1 MPKTLKNSLTIIACL
16 VLIYSITNPNDL
28 AAQSAQKLEKKA
40 DESFK
45 NKNYYDAAILYS
57 AILYQTPIGE
67 NTEALV
73 YPAISY
79 SKGPVHKIREANI
92 NRVKYKL
99 AESYRLYNHFKEAA
113 DQYLQYINS
122 KDRSYPLAELW
133 FAHCLLANNEIE
145 KASKAYDSF
154 LKKHKQKDSYSEEAQ
169 KGIGSCK
176 MMQVIKAEKPSATI
190 TKIQSTISEDGSNF
204 ALDVLNDSTFW
215 FTSSRHEL
223 GKNQQKTYPLRL
235 YTGSFKTNQ
244 VSKAFDQIADNV
256 NMAASS
262 FTADGN
268 TVYFTGWKEDLKT
281 GEKSYAIYSI
291 TRTSAKDKFSSPII
305 LPAPVNVK
313 GYHAKQPMITSDGKF
328 LLFSSN
334 QPGGKGKFDIW
345 MVSMD
350 GNKIQGPAI
359 NLGATVNT
367 AGNELTAYYHTN
379 SSTLSFS
386 SDGRLG
392 MGGLDIYQVKG
403 SIEKNQWN
411 DSIVHLG
418 IPFNS
423 VKDDQYFRLDN
434 NTDIAYLSSDRSSS
448 CCLEIFKT
456 VKIKE
461 REMVAAVPLFKQ
473 KDSVVKQVEIIVV
486 KEPVK
491 AIKLTE
497 DHLLD
502 SINVITYIR
511 RNIYYDFA
519 KTQIRKED
527 YAALNDIVQVLEK
540 NPELNILIASFTDCK
555 GSQEINIKLSRKRSE
570 SVRWYLMAKG
580 ISTNR
585 INIDFFG
592 KEHFITQCKEDTS
605 YRRKDQL
612 ENRRSDL
619 IITKSSRPKWIP
631 SGRELDIASIKLD
644 SNYHTPEFY
653 EITKRLNISKDVNT
667 NNSTSVQIAK
677 NSVSAEKQHSA
688 YIKEKSS
695 NNRIRVKSETA
706 VEKLPGTTWNYQQ
719 QKYLVPLPNKL
730 PMQDMLD
737 MTPHLKESTIIDE
750 MTKRVPRKPVEVYST
765 SDSVRI
771 DLYDNGIFDYDTV
784 SVIFNKH
791 IAVYKELLQVDKP
804 ISFYIKLNS
813 EEQKNEMIF
822 FAENLGLTPPNS
834 ALMVITDTQNKRT
847 EVSVASDLNHNVVI
861 YFIKLN
867 KETKKQ

>member
-1 MPKTLKNSLTIIACL
+1 MPKTLNKISIISSCL
-16 VLIYSITNPNDL
+16 VLFFAITNPIIL
-28 AAQSAQKLEKKA
+28 EAQSAQKLEKKA
-40 DESFK
+40 DESFR

-73 YPAISY
+73 YPAVSY
-79 SKGPVHKIREANI
+79 TKGPVHKIKETNI

-113 DQYLQYINS
+113 DQYQQYINS
-122 KDRSYPLAELW
+122 KDKSFPLAELW
-133 FAHCLLANNEIE
+133 YANCLLANNEIE
-145 KASKAYDSF
+145 KANLSYAGF
-154 LKKHKQKDSYSEEAQ
+154 LKKYRLKDNYYEEAQ
-169 KGIGSCK
+169 KGIASCK
-176 MMQVIKAEKPSATI
+176 MIQVNKTEKPSATI
-190 TKIQSTISEDGSNF
+190 SKMPSTVSEDGSNF
-204 ALDVLNDSTFW
+204 ALDVMNDSIFW

-223 GKNQQKTYPLRL
+223 GKNQKKIYPLRL
-235 YTGSFKTNQ
+235 YMGSFKSNQ
-244 VSKAFDQIADNV
+244 VSKVFDHITDDV
-256 NMAASS
+256 NMAAST

-268 TVYFTGWKEDLKT
+268 TVFFTGWKEDQKSGT
-281 GEKSYAIYSI
+281 ASYAIYTM
-291 TRTSAKDKFSSPII
+291 TRTSATFKFSSPTI

-313 GYHAKQPMITSDGKF
+313 GYHSKQPMITSDGKY

-345 MVSMD
+345 MVAMD
-350 GNKIQGPAI
+350 GNKILGPAI
-359 NLGATVNT
+359 NLGATINT
-367 AGNELTAYYHTN
+367 AGNEVTAFYQSN

-392 MGGLDIYQVKG
+392 MGGLDIYQTQG

-411 DSIVHLG
+411 DSVVHLG
-418 IPFNS
+418 IPYNS
-423 VKDDQYFRLDN
+423 VKDDQYFRVDN
-434 NTDIAYLSSDRSSS
+434 NSDIAYLSSDRSSS
-448 CCLEIFKT
+448 CCLEVFKT

-461 REMVAAVPLFKQ
+461 KESIAAIPIVKQ
-473 KDSVVKQVEIIVV
+473 KDTLVKQADIIVAQEPH
-486 KEPVK
+486 KE
-491 AIKLTE
+491 IKTTE
-497 DHLLD
+497 QHLLD
-502 SINVITYIR
+502 SINDITYIR
-511 RNIYYDFA
+511 RNVYYDFA
-519 KTQIRKED
+519 KTEIRKVD
-527 YAALNDIVQVLEK
+527 FTQLDDIVEVLEK
-540 NPELNILIASFTDCK
+540 NPGLNILVASFTDCK
-555 GSQEINIKLSRKRSE
+555 GSQEANIKLSRRRSE

-619 IITKSSRPKWIP
+619 IITKSSRPKWVP
-631 SGRELDIASIKLD
+631 SGRELDIAKIKLD
-644 SNYHTPEFY
+644 SNYHSPEFY
-653 EITKRLNISKDVNT
+653 EITKRLNISNEVNLVNT
-667 NNSTSVQIAK
+667 APVQIAK
-677 NSVSAEKQHSA
+677 LSSIKEKQHSA

-695 NNRIRVKSETA
+695 NNRIRVNTETA
-706 VEKLPGTTWNYQQ
+706 VEKLPGITWNFNEK
-719 QKYLVPLPNKL
+719 KYMVPLPNKL
-730 PMQDMLD
+730 PMQEMLD
-737 MTPHLKESTIIDE
+737 MTPRLKESTIIDE
-750 MTKRVPRKPVEVYST
+750 MTKRVPRKPVEVFST

-771 DLYDNGIFDYDTV
+771 DLYDNGVFDYDTV
-784 SVIFNKH
+784 SVIFDKH

-813 EEQKNEMIF
+813 EQQKNEMIF

-834 ALMVITDTQNKRT
+834 ALMVITDAQNKRT

-867 KETKKQ
+867 KEAKK

>member
-1 MPKTLKNSLTIIACL
+1 MPKTLNKISIIYSCL
-16 VLIYSITNPNDL
+16 VLIFSITNTSYL
-28 AAQSAQKLEKKA
+28 GAQSAQKLEKKA

-67 NTEALV
+67 NAEALV
-73 YPAISY
+73 YPAVSY
-79 SKGPVHKIREANI
+79 SKGPVHKIKETNI

-113 DQYLQYINS
+113 DQYLQYLNS
-122 KDRSYPLAELW
+122 KDKSFPLAELW
-133 FAHCLLANNEIE
+133 YSNCLLANNEIE
-145 KASKAYDSF
+145 KANLAYAGF
-154 LKKHKQKDSYSEEAQ
+154 LKKYRQKDNYYEEAQ
-169 KGIGSCK
+169 KGIASCK
-176 MMQVIKAEKPSATI
+176 MIQVNKSEKPTATI
-190 TKIQSTISEDGSNF
+190 SKIQSIVSEDGSNF
-204 ALDVLNDSTFW
+204 GLDILNDSTFW

-223 GKNQQKTYPLRL
+223 SKNQQKTFPLRL
-235 YTGSFKTNQ
+235 YTGSFKTSQ
-244 VSKAFDQIADNV
+244 VSKVFDQIADNV

-268 TVYFTGWKEDLKT
+268 TVFFTGWKEDKKS
-281 GEKSYAIYSI
+281 GIQSYAIYSM
-291 TRTSAKDKFSSPII
+291 TRISATDKFSSPAI
-305 LPAPVNVK
+305 LPSPVNVN
-313 GYHAKQPMITSDGKF
+313 GYHSKQPMITTDGKY

-345 MVSMD
+345 MVAMD
-350 GNKIQGPAI
+350 GIKTMGPAI
-359 NLGATVNT
+359 NLGATINT
-367 AGNELTAYYHTN
+367 AGNEVTAYYHSN

-392 MGGLDIYQVKG
+392 MGGLDIYQTQG

-411 DSIVHLG
+411 DSVLHLG
-418 IPFNS
+418 IPYNS
-423 VKDDQYFRLDN
+423 VKDDQYFRVDN
-434 NTDIAYLSSDRSSS
+434 NADIAYLSSDRSST
-448 CCLEIFKT
+448 CCLEVFKT

-461 REMVAAVPLFKQ
+461 KESIAAIPIVKQ
-473 KDSVVKQVEIIVV
+473 IDTVVKQVERIVAQ
-486 KEPVK
+486 EPLQE
-491 AIKLTE
+491 IKTTE
-497 DHLLD
+497 DHLID
-502 SINVITYIR
+502 SINAITYIR

-527 YAALNDIVQVLEK
+527 YAPLNDIVQVLEK

-555 GSQEINIKLSRKRSE
+555 GSQEANIKLSRRRSE

-619 IITKSSRPKWIP
+619 IITKSSRPKWVP
-631 SGRELDIASIKLD
+631 SGRELDIATIKLD
-644 SNYHTPEFY
+644 SNYHSPEFY
-653 EITKRLNISKDVNT
+653 EITKRLNISNDINPIQNT
-667 NNSTSVQIAK
+667 PVQIAT
-677 NSVSAEKQHSA
+677 STATTEKQHSA
-688 YIKEKSS
+688 YIKDKRS
-695 NNRIRVKSETA
+695 NNRIRVKTETA
-706 VEKLPGTTWNYQQ
+706 VEKLPGITWNYS
-719 QKYLVPLPNKL
+719 QKKYMVPLPNKL

-737 MTPHLKESTIIDE
+737 MTPRLKESTIIDE

-771 DLYDNGIFDYDTV
+771 DLYDNGVFDYDTV
-784 SVIFNKH
+784 SVIFDKH

-813 EEQKNEMIF
+813 EQQKNEMIF

-834 ALMVITDTQNKRT
+834 ALMVITDAQNKRT

-867 KETKKQ
+867 KEAKK